1 MTFVLRPAWAVQ
13 ERNEALCGT
22 GFFTNF
28 MEYRC
33 TELGDISDEGLPGSL
48 SDSQSERAD
57 ALLSKFQLVLDDASS
72 SGAGD
77 VGETPATDEAQSGV
91 GVEPR
96 PTTKARQRQQ
106 R

>member
-1 MTFVLRPAWAVQ
+1 MAFVPRSAWAVQ

-57 ALLSKFQLVLDDASS
+57 ALLSKFQLDLNDAS

-77 VGETPATDEAQSGV
+77 ARETSATDEAQSGV
-91 GVEPR
+91 GVEPG